1 MSLTII
7 SVDSG
12 HIYVDVERSI
22 LHLEILN
29 EHFNMEDFTNLL
41 NVFKQFILS
50 ATETQKKYYLMFHAQ
65 KIGIYPLSCYGTI
78 KDLLEEIGPSIKKI
92 IHATCVI
99 VEPNVTSSILKFF
112 FSIYQP
118 VRPAK
123 IAEKIDEAY
132 EFFKDPNCIN
142 SEPF

>member
-7 SVDSG
+7 QVDSG
-12 HIYVDVERSI
+12 HIYVDMDKNI

-29 EHFNMEDFTNLL
+29 EKFNMEDFTNLL
-41 NVFKQFILS
+41 NIFKQFIL
-50 ATETQKKYYLMFHAQ
+50 AAMETQKKYYLVFHAQ

-112 FSIYQP
+112 FSIYNP

-123 IAEKIDEAY
+123 IAEQLEEAY
-132 EFFKDPNCIN
+132 EFFKDPNCVN
-142 SEPF
+142 HEPF